1 MGNELNTDYQ
11 YWRDYANEN
20 RSITGGVNQLK
31 HEIAK
36 HRSEYAAQG
45 VIIEMHQA
53 GNGERAKVLIS
64 STARLQFHLHRSM
77 SAAKGTGH
85 GGS

>member
-1 MGNELNTDYQ
+1 MTTDLNTDYT
-11 YWRDYANEN
+11 YWRDYAAQDP
-20 RSITGGVNQLK
+20 STTGGVNQLK

-64 STARLQFHLHRSM
+64 PAARMQFHLHRSM
-77 SAAKGTGH
+77 KAANQ
-85 GGS
+85 